1 MSSLPDPTAS
11 AVPSAQP
18 AASTDRIDSEV
29 QGRIWTVILAGG
41 VGSRF
46 WPVSTPSRPKQLLPL
61 ASDRPLIE
69 DTLQRILPLVPQ
81 ERIRILTGAPLAD
94 PILATVP
101 TLGPGNFLLEPRA
114 AGTAPVL
121 VWAAAELERRDP
133 DAVMI
138 SLHADH
144 VIDPPEAFR
153 ALLAR
158 AAALAIRH
166 RRLFT
171 IGAVPTRP
179 ETGYGYIR
187 VGDALPGEQ
196 AGAAGQQP
204 SAAEVAEFVEKPDVD
219 TAARYVADGGYLWN
233 TGLFVWRAA
242 DLLDQVE
249 RHTPELADLVPV
261 VREGGVEEFFRRA
274 PTLSIDEGLLER
286 SDRVGVLRATFD
298 WDDVGA
304 WDAVARTRPADDAG
318 NVAVGEAFAVDS
330 RNTVLYA
337 DGGPIVAFGV
347 DDLVV
352 VRTGDVTFVTHR
364 ERTAELKS
372 LLGRL
377 PESLRN
383 LG

>member
-1 MSSLPDPTAS
+1 MNSSPDRAGDV
-11 AVPSAQP
+11 VPHL
-18 AASTDRIDSEV
+18 
-29 QGRIWTVILAGG
+29 WTVILAGG

-46 WPVSTPSRPKQLLPL
+46 WPVSTPSRPKQILPL
-61 ASDRPLIE
+61 ATSRPLIE
-69 DTLQRILPLVPQ
+69 DTLERILPLVPQ
-81 ERIRILTGAPLAD
+81 QRIRILTGGHLAE
-94 PILATVP
+94 PILRTTPA
-101 TLGPGNFLLEPRA
+101 LHPGNLLLEPRA

-121 VWAAAELERRDP
+121 VWAAAELERLDP

-144 VIDPPEAFR
+144 VIHPAEAFR
-153 ALLAR
+153 DLLQR
-158 AAALAIRH
+158 AAELAVRH

-187 VGDALPGEQ
+187 IGDPLADDPLAGGGSAGEPGYD
-196 AGAAGQQP
+196 
-204 SAAEVAEFVEKPDVD
+204 VAEFVEKPDAA
-219 TAARYVADGGYLWN
+219 TAARYLADGSYVWN
-233 TGLFVWRAA
+233 TGLFVWRAS

-249 RHTPELADLVPV
+249 RHTPELAELIPI

-286 SDRVGVLRATFD
+286 SDRVGVLRSTFA

-304 WDAVARTRPADDAG
+304 WDAVARTRPADEAG
-318 NVAVGEAFAVDS
+318 NVAVGEAYPVDS
-330 RNTVLYA
+330 RGCVLYA

-352 VRTGDVTFVTHR
+352 VRTADVTFVAHR
-364 ERTAELKS
+364 ERTAELKAM
-372 LLGRL
+372 LARI
-377 PESLRN
+377 PDALRN

>member
-1 MSSLPDPTAS
+1 VEANNPELRPNAVRSEPSDRPDAHLGS
-11 AVPSAQP
+11 QPSNL
-18 AASTDRIDSEV
+18 
-29 QGRIWTVILAGG
+29 WTVILAGG

-61 ASDRPLIE
+61 ASERPLLE
-69 DTLQRILPLVPQ
+69 DTLERILPLVPQ
-81 ERIRILTGAPLAD
+81 ERIRILTGASLAD
-94 PILATVP
+94 PILNALPV
-101 TLGPGNFLLEPRA
+101 LGPGNLLLEPRA

-144 VIDPPEAFR
+144 VIHPAESFR
-153 ALLAR
+153 SLLAR
-158 AAALAIRH
+158 AAELAVRH

-171 IGAVPTRP
+171 IGALPNRP

-187 VGDALPGEQ
+187 LGSALDEAREGE
-196 AGAAGQQP
+196 AAAFQ
-204 SAAEVAEFVEKPDVD
+204 VAEFVEKPNRE
-219 TAARYVADGGYLWN
+219 TAERYLREGHYLWN
-233 TGLFVWRAA
+233 TGLFVWRAS
-242 DLLDQVE
+242 DLLDQIE
-249 RHTPELADLVPV
+249 RHTPELAELVPI

-274 PTLSIDEGLLER
+274 PSLSIDEGLLER

-304 WDAVARTRPADDAG
+304 WDAVSRTRPADSDG
-318 NVAVGEAFAVDS
+318 NVAVGEAYAVEA
-330 RNTVLYA
+330 RNSVLYSEQ
-337 DGGPIVAFGV
+337 GPIVAFGV
-347 DDLVV
+347 EDLVV

-364 ERTAELKS
+364 SRTADLKAM
-372 LLGRL
+372 LARL
-377 PESLRN
+377 PDALRN